1 MKILCFFEHFNPITN
16 QEIETIKKYSDQYD
30 LILLYP
36 ENSATEKKQINEMIS
51 ICFSKYDNITS
62 DFEYYDLKEKI
73 NAKDIINKLKSNYS
87 DASVSFLL
95 LDGDNSAIIDEIAC
109 NKIKLQINPISEISY
124 NDYEYEARNLISL
137 KCPISI
143 ISYIVKNNLYFMVKI
158 NKYLDGKRL
167 IHSINVAELS
177 YKIALSNN
185 LDNPDLYFIA
195 GLLHDLGKHVSNKEK
210 ISIMERFYRK
220 FINIPSFSY
229 HQFAG
234 AYKAK
239 ALFPNLNDSVYKAIL
254 THATGDSSMN
264 LMQRIVYASDKIEP
278 SRGYDSTEMIN
289 LCLKNIEEGF
299 IRVLKE
305 NIKFLIAS
313 DCDIKNVLT
322 DRCVN
327 YYLN

>member
-1 MKILCFFEHFNPITN
+1 
-16 QEIETIKKYSDQYD
+16 
-30 LILLYP
+30 
-36 ENSATEKKQINEMIS
+36 
-51 ICFSKYDNITS
+51 
-62 DFEYYDLKEKI
+62 
-73 NAKDIINKLKSNYS
+73 
-87 DASVSFLL
+87 
-95 LDGDNSAIIDEIAC
+95 
-109 NKIKLQINPISEISY
+109 ISEISY